1 VLSTLHTNDAPS
13 TVGRMLNMGVD
24 PFLLVASLNLIV
36 AQRLAR
42 VICKHCDTVAEDY
55 PAGALLEVGFKEEEL
70 SQLVLHRGRGCEEC
84 ANTGYAGR
92 LALYELLPM
101 SDEIRTL
108 VMSHAST
115 DEIRKCAIAAGMVTL
130 RERGL
135 CKVRE
140 GSTTIEEVLR
150 VTASGTH

>member
-1 VLSTLHTNDAPS
+1 MRQYGVRRAPRA
-13 TVGRMLNMGVD
+13 V
-24 PFLLVASLNLIV
+24 
-36 AQRLAR
+36 R
-42 VICKHCDTVAEDY
+42 VIAE
-55 PAGALLEVGFKEEEL
+55 
-70 SQLVLHRGRGCEEC
+70 
-84 ANTGYAGR
+84 
-92 LALYELLPM
+92 

-115 DEIRKCAIAAGMVTL
+115 DEIRKCAIAGGMMTL